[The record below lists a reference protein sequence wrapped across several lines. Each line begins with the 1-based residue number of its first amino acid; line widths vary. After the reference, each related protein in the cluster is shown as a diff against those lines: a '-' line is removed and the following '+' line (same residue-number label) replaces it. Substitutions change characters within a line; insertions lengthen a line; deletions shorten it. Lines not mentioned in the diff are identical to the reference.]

1 MNAAPALLGYAALV
15 GITAPRVLLRSAW
28 PHRAPALGVTVWLA
42 LTVTFV
48 LALALAAAQLAT
60 PTEHLHAG
68 LAGLLHACGVGPG
81 PADPDPGTAE
91 RLAVAL
97 PVAVL
102 GTWAGAVVHRCVRA
116 GVHRAR
122 HRDRLDKVG
131 VRCPRLRVT
140 VLPHATPGAYCLPGL
155 RARVVVSDAAVR
167 LLSPRQLD
175 AVVEHERAHVAGR
188 HHLPLAAA
196 EGFAGLFPR
205 LPLARHVRAQV
216 ALLLEMSADDRA
228 LRRHPDAVLA
238 TAMYELA
245 ASRTPK
251 GAFGVAGPDGP
262 SPAVVRMKRILGPRP
277 AAHPALRSSLASA
290 VLTAP
295 LLPLLVACPP
305 GV

>member
-15 GITAPRVLLRSAW
+15 GVTAPRVLLRSAW
-28 PHRAPALGVTVWLA
+28 PHRAPSLGVTVWLA

-48 LALALAAAQLAT
+48 LAVALAAAQLAS

-68 LAGLLHACGVGPG
+68 LVGLLHSCGVGSG
-81 PADPDPGTAE
+81 PAVPDPGTTDA
-91 RLAVAL
+91 LAVAL
-97 PVAVL
+97 PAVVL
-102 GTWAGAVVHRCVRA
+102 GAWAGAVAHRLLRA
-116 GVHRAR
+116 GLRRAR

-155 RARVVVSDAAVR
+155 RARIVVSDAAVR
-167 LLSPRQLD
+167 LLSARQLD

-196 EGFAGLFPR
+196 EGFGALFRR
-205 LPLARHVRAQV
+205 LPLARHVRDQV

-245 ASRTPK
+245 GGRTPR
-251 GAFGVAGPDGP
+251 GAFGAAGP
-262 SPAVVRMKRILGPRP
+262 SPAVLRMKRILGPRRAP
-277 AAHPALRSSLASA
+277 HPALRSALASA
-290 VLTAP
+290 AASAP
-295 LLPLLVACPP
+295 FLPLLVACPP

>member
-15 GITAPRVLLRSAW
+15 GVTAPRVLLRSAW

-48 LALALAAAQLAT
+48 LAVALAAAQLAS

-68 LAGLLHACGVGPG
+68 LVGLLHACGVGSG
-81 PADPDPGTAE
+81 PAAPDPGTAD

-97 PVAVL
+97 PAAVL
-102 GTWAGAVVHRCVRA
+102 GAWAGAVARRLLRA
-116 GVHRAR
+116 GRDRAR
-122 HRDRLDKVG
+122 HRARLDLVG

-167 LLSPRQLD
+167 LLSARQLD

-196 EGFAGLFPR
+196 EGFAALFRR
-205 LPLARHVRAQV
+205 LPLARHVRDQV
-216 ALLLEMSADDRA
+216 ALLLEMTADDRA

-245 ASRTPK
+245 AGRTPR
-251 GAFGVAGPDGP
+251 GAFGAAGP
-262 SPAVVRMKRILGPRP
+262 SPAVLRMRRILGPRP
-277 AAHPALRSSLASA
+277 APHPALRSALASA
-290 VLTAP
+290 AVTAP
-295 LLPLLVACPP
+295 FLPLLVACPP

>member
-15 GITAPRVLLRSAW
+15 GVTAPRVLLRSAW

-48 LALALAAAQLAT
+48 LAVALAAAQLAS

-68 LAGLLHACGVGPG
+68 LVGLLHSCGVGSG
-81 PADPDPGTAE
+81 PAVPDPGATDAPT
-91 RLAVAL
+91 VAL
-97 PVAVL
+97 PAVVL
-102 GTWAGAVVHRCVRA
+102 GAWAGAVAHRLLRA
-116 GVHRAR
+116 GLRRAR

-155 RARVVVSDAAVR
+155 RARIVVSDAAVR
-167 LLSPRQLD
+167 LLSARQLD

-196 EGFAGLFPR
+196 EGFGALFRR
-205 LPLARHVRAQV
+205 LPLARHVRDQV

-245 ASRTPK
+245 GGRTPR
-251 GAFGVAGPDGP
+251 GAFGAAGP
-262 SPAVVRMKRILGPRP
+262 SPAVLRMKRILGPRRAP
-277 AAHPALRSSLASA
+277 HPALRSALASA
-290 VLTAP
+290 AASAP
-295 LLPLLVACPP
+295 FLPLLVACPP

>member
-1 MNAAPALLGYAALV
+1 MNAAPVLLGYAALV
-15 GITAPRVLLRSAW
+15 GAAAPRLLLRSAW
-28 PHRAPALGVTVWLA
+28 PHRAPALAVTVWLA

-48 LALALAAAQLAT
+48 LALALASARLAT

-68 LAGLLHACGVGPG
+68 LVGLLHACGVGSG
-81 PADPDPGTAE
+81 PAVPGPGTAG
-91 RLAVAL
+91 RLAVVL
-97 PVAVL
+97 PLLVL
-102 GTWAGAVVHRCVRA
+102 GGWAASVLHRLGRA
-116 GVHRAR
+116 GLLRAR

-131 VRCPRLRVT
+131 APCPRLGVT
-140 VLPHATPGAYCLPGL
+140 VLPHAVPGAYCLPGL
-155 RARVVVSDAAVR
+155 RSRVVVSDAAVR

-196 EGFAGLFPR
+196 EGFAALFRR
-205 LPLARHVRAQV
+205 LPLARHVRGQV

-238 TAMYELA
+238 TAMYAMA
-245 ASRTPK
+245 AGRAPE
-251 GAFGVAGPDGP
+251 GAFGAAGA
-262 SPAVVRMKRILGPRP
+262 SPAVLRMKRILGPRP
-277 AAHPALRSSLASA
+277 TPHPALRGALASA
-290 VLTAP
+290 AFAAP

>member
-15 GITAPRVLLRSAW
+15 GVTAPRVLLRSAW

-48 LALALAAAQLAT
+48 LAVALAAAQLAS

-68 LAGLLHACGVGPG
+68 LVGLLHACGVGSG
-81 PADPDPGTAE
+81 PAAPDPGTAD

-97 PVAVL
+97 PAAVL
-102 GTWAGAVVHRCVRA
+102 GAWAGAVARRLLRA
-116 GVHRAR
+116 GRDRAR
-122 HRDRLDKVG
+122 HRARLDLVG

-167 LLSPRQLD
+167 LLSTRQLD

-196 EGFAGLFPR
+196 EGFAALFRR
-205 LPLARHVRAQV
+205 LPLARHVRDQV
-216 ALLLEMSADDRA
+216 ALLLEMTADDRA

-245 ASRTPK
+245 AGRTPR
-251 GAFGVAGPDGP
+251 GAFGAAGP
-262 SPAVVRMKRILGPRP
+262 SPAVLRMRRILGPRP
-277 AAHPALRSSLASA
+277 APHPALRSALASA
-290 VLTAP
+290 AVTAP
-295 LLPLLVACPP
+295 FLPLLVACPP